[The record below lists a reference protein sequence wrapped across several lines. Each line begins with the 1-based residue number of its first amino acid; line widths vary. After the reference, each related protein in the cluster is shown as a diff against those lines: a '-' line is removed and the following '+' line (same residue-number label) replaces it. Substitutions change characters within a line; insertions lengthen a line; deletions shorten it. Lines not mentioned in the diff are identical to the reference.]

1 MLLSE
6 ETGGIADH
14 YIIVTESRSDIKGCI
29 VHMSQIGTPNA
40 MQCNAIR
47 FPETLEIPRFS

>member
-14 YIIVTESRSDIKGCI
+14 YIIVTESRSDIKDCI